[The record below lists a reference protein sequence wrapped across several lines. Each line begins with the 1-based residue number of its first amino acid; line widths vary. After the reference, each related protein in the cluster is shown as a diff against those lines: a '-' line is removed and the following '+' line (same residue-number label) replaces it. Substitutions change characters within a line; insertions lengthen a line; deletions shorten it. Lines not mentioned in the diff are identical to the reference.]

1 MPVGGGPGG
10 DFQGV
15 GQQLGDDG
23 QHSPG
28 GRDKQ
33 AFQGDGDVLD
43 RGPPVVSERRGGALD
58 AGDQAP
64 LYPAVELV
72 ESRAGFLADPADDFR
87 DDGQEGLPEPGGQ
100 VREGGFEDLDL
111 VGEGV
116 SLAAELA
123 VEVPGLLHDERERGG
138 LGGLVGQ
145 GSAYFFEAELGRPR
159 LDRGLLEAHPVPLD
173 RVPLA
178 LEGRGDG
185 LDGLGGR
192 AAEPGRQVGAQGDE
206 VAGFACELV
215 KARSAVFELRA
226 DDGRQLVVLVARQAE
241 VLGGRGGVAVDGF
254 RILLEH
260 VVDGPGGLFEV
271 GCGLDAGGAHRRG
284 GRAGPFGGLFEL
296 LSEGGDAVAEA
307 GQPGGV
313 AEGGHLALELAG
325 LGQDRDDDLLLCHV
339 G

>member
-1 MPVGGGPGG
+1 MREGHAVRRHCPQDVGGFGFADGGGDQADPGACGGDPGLGGFERLVGQDGPAYGSREAGDDLPVGGGPGG

-123 VEVPGLLHDERERGG
+123 VEVPGLFHDERERGG

-145 GSAYFFEAELGRPR
+145 GPADLFEAELGRPR
-159 LDRGLLEAHPVPLD
+159 LDRGLLEAHAVALD
-173 RVPLA
+173 RVSLA

-192 AAEPGRQVGAQGDE
+192 AAEPGR
-206 VAGFACELV
+206 
-215 KARSAVFELRA
+215 
-226 DDGRQLVVLVARQAE
+226 
-241 VLGGRGGVAVDGF
+241 
-254 RILLEH
+254 
-260 VVDGPGGLFEV
+260 
-271 GCGLDAGGAHRRG
+271 
-284 GRAGPFGGLFEL
+284 
-296 LSEGGDAVAEA
+296 
-307 GQPGGV
+307 
-313 AEGGHLALELAG
+313 
-325 LGQDRDDDLLLCHV
+325 
-339 G
+339 